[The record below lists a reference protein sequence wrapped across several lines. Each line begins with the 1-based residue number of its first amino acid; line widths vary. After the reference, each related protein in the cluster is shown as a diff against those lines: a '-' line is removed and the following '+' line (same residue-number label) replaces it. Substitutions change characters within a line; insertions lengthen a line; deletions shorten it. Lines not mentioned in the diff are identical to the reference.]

1 MEAHLHMWLSLL
13 LRWTHFI
20 VGIAWIGASFYFNW
34 LENHLQRLQQPKGI
48 AGDLWAVHGGGFYHL
63 KKYAVTPSELPPEL
77 HWFKWEAYATWISG
91 MALLLVVFYLN
102 APVYMLN
109 PEHSNITAGMS
120 IGIGLGSLLV
130 SWVFYDV
137 LCRSPLARHE
147 WLLALLVFTWFAL
160 LAWILTHFLS
170 DRAVF
175 IHVGAAIGTVMAAN
189 VWRVIIPGQRDLVN
203 ALIENRTPEAS
214 KGKNALQRSR
224 HNNYFTLPVLF
235 IMLSAHYPATYSH
248 PQNWL
253 ILLCFSLA
261 AVAIRHYFNI
271 RHLPGFRAWPLIPA
285 LLLLVGLILVTA
297 PKPRPVPE
305 AGTASPVVDV
315 EQAYAI
321 IKQRCINCHAV
332 QPSFAGFTAAPMG
345 MELDSPDKLTT
356 HAEQVYQTVV
366 IARNMP
372 LGNLTGMTDTE
383 RDLIAGWY
391 QDL

>member
-1 MEAHLHMWLSLL
+1 MEAHLYMWLSLL

-34 LENHLQRLQQPKGI
+34 LENHLQRLQQPEGI

-63 KKYAVTPSELPPEL
+63 KKYAVTPSELPADL

-102 APVYMLN
+102 APVYMLS
-109 PEHSNITAGMS
+109 PEHSGITAGMS
-120 IGIGLGSLLV
+120 IGIGLGSLLL

-147 WLLALLVFTWFAL
+147 WLLALLVLAWFTL
-160 LAWILTHFLS
+160 LAWTLTHFIN

-203 ALIENRTPEAS
+203 ALIENRTPQAS

-248 PQNWL
+248 PHNWL
-253 ILLCFSLA
+253 ILSGFSLA

-285 LLLLVGLILVTA
+285 LLLLVGLILTTA
-297 PKPRPVPE
+297 PQPRPVPD
-305 AGTASPVVDV
+305 GTANPVVDI

-321 IKQRCINCHAV
+321 IKQRCINCHAA

-345 MELDSPDKLTT
+345 VELDSPDKLST
-356 HAEQVYQTVV
+356 HAERVYQTVV
-366 IARNMP
+366 IARSMP
-372 LGNLTGMTDTE
+372 MGNLTGMTDTE
-383 RDLIAGWY
+383 RELIANWY
-391 QDL
+391 QGL